1 MTSSA
6 VLATLGNGPAGS
18 FPGAL
23 LLTGPSESRL
33 EAEARRL
40 AAVLLCR
47 APHGHGPDPC
57 DSCRRA
63 HAGTHPDL
71 FVAEQD
77 GVQIKVDRVR
87 QALEF
92 AAGRPYEGSR
102 RVALVL
108 GAERLGV
115 EGGNTLLK
123 SLEEPGAHLHWILTA
138 ARPEALLSTIRSRCV
153 VAIVPA
159 LTRAEKTALWK
170 SRGFTDD
177 EAAELAL
184 FASESDEEPAAR
196 LAEYTEFRDRAL
208 LALESGL
215 AGNRPAPLLML
226 AEDLARAEPR
236 YPALV
241 AELLADAAIAGGASA
256 EHIRHKSAARAI
268 GEIAKRRSVEALSKA
283 AVCAADAPPDSRRG
297 NRRLHFE
304 ALLLDLLF
312 GGEVFAPR

>member
-1 MTSSA
+1 MTTTA
-6 VLATLGNGPAGS
+6 LLERLASRAQGA

-40 AAVLLCR
+40 AALLLCPQR
-47 APHGHGPDPC
+47 QADSC
-57 DSCRRA
+57 ESCRRVA
-63 HAGTHPDL
+63 SAAHPDL
-71 FVAEQD
+71 FIAEAD
-77 GVQIKVDRVR
+77 GVQIKVERVR

-115 EGGNTLLK
+115 EGGNALLK

-138 ARPEALLSTIRSRCV
+138 ARPESLLSTIRSRCAL
-153 VAIVPA
+153 AIVPA
-159 LTRAEKTALWK
+159 LTRAERTALWR
-170 SRGFTDD
+170 SRGFEDD
-177 EAAELAL
+177 EAADLAL
-184 FASESDEEPAAR
+184 FAPETESEPAER
-196 LAEYTEFRDRAL
+196 LEEYRDFRERAL
-208 LALESGL
+208 LALDTAL
-215 AGNRPAPLLML
+215 ARNRPAPLLML

-241 AELLADAAIAGGASA
+241 AELLADAAVAAGASV
-256 EHIRHKSAARAI
+256 EHIRHRTAAGAVGALAAR
-268 GEIAKRRSVEALSKA
+268 RSGEALSKA
-283 AVCAADAPPDSRRG
+283 AVSAADTPPDSRRG

-304 ALLLDLLF
+304 ALLLDLLV
-312 GGEVFAPR
+312 GGLTPAAR

>member
-1 MTSSA
+1 MNSPA
-6 VLATLGNGPAGS
+6 LLERLALGPAGV

-47 APHGHGPDPC
+47 ASSHGSDPC

-71 FVAEQD
+71 FIAEQE

-102 RVALVL
+102 RIALIL

-123 SLEEPGAHLHWILTA
+123 SLEEPGAHLHWILTS

-159 LTRAEKTALWK
+159 LTRVEKTALWK
-170 SRGFTDD
+170 ARGFPDD
-177 EAAELAL
+177 EASDLAL
-184 FASESDEEPAAR
+184 CVSESVEEPGAR
-196 LAEYTEFRDRAL
+196 LTEYREFRDRAL

-215 AGNRPAPLLML
+215 AGNHPAPLLML
-226 AEDLARAEPR
+226 ADDLARAEPR

-256 EHIRHKSAARAI
+256 ELIRHRSAARAI
-268 GEIAKRRSVEALSKA
+268 GEISKRRSVEALSRA

-312 GGEVFAPR
+312 GDEASAAR

>member
-1 MTSSA
+1 MTSPA
-6 VLATLGNGPAGS
+6 HLARLANGPPGA

-23 LLTGPSESRL
+23 LLTGPSEDRL
-33 EAEARRL
+33 EREARRV
-40 AAVLLCR
+40 AALLLCR
-47 APHGHGPDPC
+47 AAHGPDPC

-63 HAGTHPDL
+63 QAGTHPDL
-71 FVAEQD
+71 FVARAE

-138 ARPEALLSTIRSRCV
+138 ARPEALLSTIRSRCA

-159 LTRAEKTALWK
+159 STRAEMTDLWK
-170 SRGFTDD
+170 SRGFPAED
-177 EAAELAL
+177 AADLAL
-184 FASESDEEPAAR
+184 FAPEPEEEAAAR
-196 LAEYTEFRDRAL
+196 LAEYRDLRDRAL
-208 LALESGL
+208 AALESSL
-215 AGNRPAPLLML
+215 AGNRPGPLLML

-241 AELLADAAIAGGASA
+241 AELLGDAAIAAGASA
-256 EHIRHKSAARAI
+256 EHIRHRSAAGLI
-268 GEIAKRRSVEALSKA
+268 GEIAKCRSVEALSKA

-312 GGEVFAPR
+312 GGDASLSR

>member
-1 MTSSA
+1 MSSPA
-6 VLATLGNGPAGS
+6 VLEKLANGPPGA

-40 AAVLLCR
+40 AALLLCR
-47 APHGHGPDPC
+47 AAHGSDPC

-153 VAIVPA
+153 VAIVRA
-159 LTRAEKTALWK
+159 GTRAEKTALWK
-170 SRGFTDD
+170 SRGFADD
-177 EAAELAL
+177 EAADLAL
-184 FASESDEEPAAR
+184 SASESDEEPGTH
-196 LAEYTEFRDRAL
+196 LTEYREFRDRAL

-226 AEDLARAEPR
+226 ADDLARAEAR

-256 EHIRHKSAARAI
+256 EHIRHRSAARAI

-283 AVCAADAPPDSRRG
+283 AVCAADAPPDNRRG

-304 ALLLDLLF
+304 ALLLGLLF
-312 GGEVFAPR
+312 DEEPSAVR

>member
-1 MTSSA
+1 MTTPA
-6 VLATLGNGPAGS
+6 LLERLAGGPQGS

-40 AAVLLCR
+40 AALLLCSEH
-47 APHGHGPDPC
+47 PSDSC

-63 HAGTHPDL
+63 ASGAHPDL
-71 FVAEQD
+71 FVAEAE
-77 GVQIKVDRVR
+77 GVQIRVERVR

-115 EGGNTLLK
+115 EGGNALLK
-123 SLEEPGAHLHWILTA
+123 SLEEPGSHLHWILTA
-138 ARPEALLSTIRSRCV
+138 ARPESLLSTIRSRCA

-159 LTRAEKTALWK
+159 LTRAERTALWK
-170 SRGFTDD
+170 SRGFEDD
-177 EAAELAL
+177 EAADLAL
-184 FASESDEEPAAR
+184 FAPETEAAPAEL
-196 LAEYTEFRDRAL
+196 LADYREFRERAL
-208 LALESGL
+208 LALDTALS
-215 AGNRPAPLLML
+215 GNRPAPLLML
-226 AEDLARAEPR
+226 AEDLGRAEPR

-241 AELLADAAIAGGASA
+241 AELLADAAVASSASA
-256 EHIRHKSAARAI
+256 EHIRHRTAAGAV
-268 GEIAKRRSVEALSKA
+268 GALASRRSGEALSKA
-283 AVCAADAPPDSRRG
+283 AVSAADSPPDSRRG

-304 ALLLDLLF
+304 ALLLDLLV
-312 GGEVFAPR
+312 GGLTPAAH

>member
-1 MTSSA
+1 MTSPA
-6 VLATLGNGPAGS
+6 LLERLAKGPPGA

-23 LLTGPSESRL
+23 LLTGPSETRL

-40 AAVLLCR
+40 AASILCR
-47 APHGHGPDPC
+47 ASHGPDPC
-57 DSCRRA
+57 ASCRRA
-63 HAGTHPDL
+63 LAGTHPDL
-71 FVAEQD
+71 FVAEAD

-92 AAGRPYEGSR
+92 AAGRPYEGTR

-115 EGGNTLLK
+115 EGGNALLK

-153 VAIVPA
+153 LSVVPA
-159 LTRAEKTALWK
+159 LTRAEKIALWK
-170 SRGFTDD
+170 SRGFSDDESADLALFAPESDD
-177 EAAELAL
+177 EAAAH
-184 FASESDEEPAAR
+184 
-196 LAEYTEFRDRAL
+196 LAEYREFRDRAL
-208 LALESGL
+208 LALEAGL
-215 AGNRPAPLLML
+215 AGNSPAPLLML
-226 AEDLARAEPR
+226 AEDLARADPR
-236 YPALV
+236 YPALI
-241 AELLADAAIAGGASA
+241 AELLADAAVAGAASA
-256 EHIRHKSAARAI
+256 EHIRHRSAARAV

-283 AVCAADAPPDSRRG
+283 AVCAADTPPDSRRG

-312 GGEVFAPR
+312 GDASPAS